1 MQAVRPPPLGARVEG
16 GNAMFDLLERK
27 PLILLLLAAA
37 VIMIGTT
44 VTMIAPFKWI
54 NDPSLKIEGVK
65 PYTPLQLEGRD
76 IYIREGC
83 NNCHTQT
90 VRPLVADVARYAPG
104 SVDGYSKVGEFVY
117 DQPHLWGSRRT
128 GPDLARIGG
137 KYPDAWHYKHMEDPR
152 SMVPK
157 SNMPRYAFLKQ
168 PLDSS
173 LTEKKMKALGF
184 PYTPAELDAVK
195 GKTEMDALV
204 AYLQKLGND
213 IPWRKVAAAAPVVG
227 DLKNPF
233 AGNAA
238 AVTEGKALY
247 EQSCVACHGANLKGG
262 IGPNL
267 TALAKPEGELF
278 TTVFKGKAGTGMPPF
293 GDSLGKEKVW
303 KVITYVVSRKGQ

>member
-1 MQAVRPPPLGARVEG
+1 
-16 GNAMFDLLERK
+16 MFDLLEKK
-27 PLILLLLAAA
+27 PVILLLLAAV

-54 NDPSLKIEGVK
+54 NDPSQKIAGVK

-104 SVDGYSKVGEFVY
+104 STDGYSKVGEFVY

-137 KYPDAWHYKHMEDPR
+137 KYPDAWHNKHMEEPR

-157 SNMPRYAFLKQ
+157 SNMPAYAFLKQ
-168 PLDSS
+168 PLDTS

-184 PYTPAELDAVK
+184 PYTPAELEAVK
-195 GKTEMDALV
+195 GKTELDAMV

-213 IPWRKVAAAAPVVG
+213 IPWRKAAAAAPLVG
-227 DLKNPF
+227 ELKNPS

-238 AVTEGKALY
+238 AVTDGKKLY
-247 EQSCVACHGANLKGG
+247 EENCAQCHGADLKGD
-262 IGPNL
+262 IGV
-267 TALAKPEGELF
+267 ALAELTKPEAELF
-278 TTVFKGKAGTGMPPF
+278 STVYQGMERLGMPAF
-293 GDSLGKEKVW
+293 GDALGKEKIW
-303 KVITYVVSRKGQ
+303 KVITYISSRKGQK